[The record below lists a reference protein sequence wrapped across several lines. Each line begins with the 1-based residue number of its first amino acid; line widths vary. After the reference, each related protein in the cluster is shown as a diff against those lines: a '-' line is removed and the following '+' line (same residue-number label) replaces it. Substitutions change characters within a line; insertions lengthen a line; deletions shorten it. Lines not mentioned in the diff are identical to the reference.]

1 MGSKKIIVCHY
12 LMYRFEERTIDASK
26 ELVDKFVQI
35 FYEDQ
40 FGKVDITEIVANVIG
55 RKVCK
60 NKRYPNTIHT
70 RDFRSRSL
78 TEFILAD
85 VKRRQHEVAQEV
97 QKYFLRNG
105 I

>member
-1 MGSKKIIVCHY
+1 MSSKNIVVSRY
-12 LMYRFEERTIDASK
+12 LKYRFEERTIKASE

-35 FYEDQ
+35 FYEDE
-40 FGKVDITEIVANVIG
+40 FGKIDVTEIVAKVIG

-70 RDFRSRSL
+70 RDFRNRSF

-85 VKRRQHEVAQEV
+85 VKRRQHEVAQAI
-97 QKYFLRNG
+97 QKYFLING